1 MSPAAAARKPC
12 ARFLPVSLSVHST
25 RGAQTN
31 KETGLAS
38 RLVWPGIHRAIA
50 QRYLSD
56 PAKYEWVEQLAPC
69 CAELA
74 KELGILPVT
83 ATMILLFIISVVATT
98 TTTIIC
104 LSITF

>member
-1 MSPAAAARKPC
+1 MS
-12 ARFLPVSLSVHST
+12 
-25 RGAQTN
+25 
-31 KETGLAS
+31 S

-50 QRYLSD
+50 RRYLSD

-83 ATMILLFIISVVATT
+83 AATILLFIISIVATT
-98 TTTIIC
+98 TSSSIIIIIR